1 MSTITETLQKFV
13 DRIEAKEQDRAVT
26 TSDLKCIYEE
36 AKVNDLN
43 IPALKQVIKERKLSS
58 AERAQKESIL
68 DKYRSALGMLK

>member
-13 DRIEAKEQDRAVT
+13 DRIEAKEQD
-26 TSDLKCIYEE
+26 
-36 AKVNDLN
+36 DLN